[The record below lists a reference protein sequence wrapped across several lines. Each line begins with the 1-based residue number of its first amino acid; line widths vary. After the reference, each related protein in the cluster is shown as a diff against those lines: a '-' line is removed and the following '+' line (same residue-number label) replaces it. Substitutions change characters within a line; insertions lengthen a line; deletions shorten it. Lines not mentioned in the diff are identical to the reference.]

1 MEPGSDEPRDS
12 SADSAWEKAARA
24 IFGEPAKRSGKRQLV
39 IGCAVLVLQLL
50 LSGWFRR
57 LDLGSC
63 LNLALGLMFV
73 LSGGGHLLHAR
84 RRTWANILRLAA
96 LLAFAGVLSLL
107 VAIIAY
113 WFMELGSLASAI
125 RSGG

>member
-1 MEPGSDEPRDS
+1 VT
-12 SADSAWEKAARA
+12 RA
-24 IFGEPAKRSGKRQLV
+24 VLGEPAKRSSKRQLA

-50 LSGWFRR
+50 VSGWFRR

-84 RRTWANILRLAA
+84 RRTWANVLHLAA
-96 LLAFAGVLSLL
+96 LLAFAAVLFLL
-107 VAIIAY
+107 VATITY
-113 WFMELGSLASAI
+113 WLTGLGLSPR
-125 RSGG
+125 RSGW